1 MSEVLNANPTIRSA
15 ADLPSRRREPSK
27 KAKSQRPF
35 GLLSSAIPDSAY
47 TPDPFNPS
55 SSSESESSEDEN
67 EVEPIDEQ
75 EIYDLIASIQD
86 PEHPLTLGSL
96 SVVNLPDI
104 SLTPTLPPPSSS
116 LSNQPTTSAPVMT
129 TVTVLVTP
137 TITHCSLATVIGLG
151 VRVRLEQALPPRFRV
166 DVRIKEGTHSTAE
179 QVNRQLGDKE
189 RVAAALENGTLMGV
203 LRKMLEGC

>member
-1 MSEVLNANPTIRSA
+1 MSEILNANPTIRSA
-15 ADLPSRRREPSK
+15 ADLPSRGREPTQKSK
-27 KAKSQRPF
+27 NQRPF
-35 GLLSSAIPDSAY
+35 GLLSSAIPDAAY

-55 SSSESESSEDEN
+55 SASESESSDSEE

-75 EIYDLIASIQD
+75 EIYDLIAPIQD

-104 SLTPTLPPPSSS
+104 SLSPTLPPTT
-116 LSNQPTTSAPVMT
+116 LSPNGNNAQPQIT

-203 LRKMLEGC
+203 LRKMLDGC

>member
-1 MSEVLNANPTIRSA
+1 MSEILNANPTIRNAS
-15 ADLPSRRREPSK
+15 DLPSRRREPSK
-27 KAKSQRPF
+27 KSTSKRPF

-47 TPDPFNPS
+47 TTDPFNPS
-55 SSSESESSEDEN
+55 SFSESENSEDED

-75 EIYDLIASIQD
+75 EIYDLIAPIQD

-104 SLTPTLPPPSSS
+104 SLTPTLPPSSLPSS
-116 LSNQPTTSAPVMT
+116 LPQIT

-151 VRVRLEQALPPRFRV
+151 VRVRLEQSLPPRFRV